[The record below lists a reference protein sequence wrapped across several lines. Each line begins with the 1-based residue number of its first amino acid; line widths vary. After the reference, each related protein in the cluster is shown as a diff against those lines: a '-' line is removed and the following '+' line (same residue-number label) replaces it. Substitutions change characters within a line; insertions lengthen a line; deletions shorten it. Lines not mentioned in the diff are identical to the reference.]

1 MFDCRTEVQQCSLRG
16 LRVPKGPLRVTDQP
30 NGWKFLP
37 PEYEINDNLISP
49 EYKLLDKL
57 KNKNDLTLNILK
69 VKEYLDPGRD
79 S

>member
-1 MFDCRTEVQQCSLRG
+1 MQQCSLRG
-16 LRVPKGPLRVTDQP
+16 LRVPKGPSRVTDQP
-30 NGWKFLP
+30 NGWKSHKFLP

-49 EYKLLDKL
+49 QYKLLDKL